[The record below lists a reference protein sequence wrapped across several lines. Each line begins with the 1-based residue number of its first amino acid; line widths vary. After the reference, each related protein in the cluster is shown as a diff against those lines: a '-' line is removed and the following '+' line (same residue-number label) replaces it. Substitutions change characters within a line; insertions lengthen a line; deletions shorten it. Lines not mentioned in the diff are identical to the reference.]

1 MAMKRCPDCGEKYSD
16 TYKYCPFC
24 EEEEALR
31 EGDRVRRSG
40 GGRRAAARGGRH
52 SYSLVTPTLII
63 LILIMSALL
72 VYLLFG
78 ESISA
83 KLRGEKTPDN
93 PISSVEPPAPP
104 AASSGASSGASSSA
118 PDVSTPGTMP
128 EDPSVT
134 VPEVS
139 YDTVNNLPS
148 GLTLNKSDF
157 TLPVGDPDV
166 QLKVSGDDG
175 TKDYTWV
182 SQDPSVATV
191 DSKGKVKAI
200 ANGTVNVLVSDGN
213 RKGVCIVR
221 VKGGSAPVSSG
232 GSTTTTPSTTTP
244 SSTSLALN
252 KTDFTMAVGEMS
264 VQLTVSGTSSGVTWT
279 SSNTSVATVSD
290 KGLVKAIGTGRCTVT
305 ASVDGQTLE
314 CIVRVKN

>member
-31 EGDRVRRSG
+31 EGERLRRSG
-40 GGRRAAARGGRH
+40 GRRTASRSSRQ
-52 SYSLVTPTLII
+52 SYSLVTPTLIV
-63 LILIMSALL
+63 LILVMSALL

-78 ESISA
+78 QSISA
-83 KLRGEKTPDN
+83 RLRGEETPDG
-93 PISSVEPPAPP
+93 PP
-104 AASSGASSGASSSA
+104 AASSVQTPSASSSAASSGAGGT
-118 PDVSTPGTMP
+118 STPGTMP
-128 EDPSVT
+128 EDPSIV

-139 YDTVNNLPS
+139 YETVNNLPS
-148 GLTLNKSDF
+148 GLKLNKSDF

-166 QLKVSGDDG
+166 QLKVEGDDG
-175 TKDYTWV
+175 TRDYTWV
-182 SQDPSVATV
+182 SQDPAIATV

-213 RKGVCIVR
+213 HKGVCIVR
-221 VKGGSAPVSSG
+221 VKGGSAPVSTG
-232 GSTTTTPSTTTP
+232 GETTAHTPFTG
-244 SSTSLALN
+244 AKLN
-252 KTDFTMAVGEMS
+252 KTDFTMAIGDMS
-264 VQLTVSGTSSGVTWT
+264 VQLTVQGVTTAVTWT

-290 KGLVKAIGTGRCTVT
+290 KGLVKAIGTGHCTVT
-305 ASVDGQTLE
+305 ASFDGQELE

>member
-31 EGDRVRRSG
+31 EGERLRRSG
-40 GGRRAAARGGRH
+40 GKRATSRGSRQ
-52 SYSLVTPTLII
+52 SYSLVTPTLIV
-63 LILIMSALL
+63 LILVMSALL

-78 ESISA
+78 DSITA
-83 KLRGEKTPDN
+83 KFRGEDVKN
-93 PISSVEPPAPP
+93 PP
-104 AASSGASSGASSSA
+104 AASSIQPPDASSSAASSGAATS
-118 PDVSTPGTMP
+118 STPGTMP
-128 EDPSVT
+128 EDPDVV

-139 YDTVNNLPS
+139 YETVNNLPS
-148 GLTLNKSDF
+148 GLPLNKSDF

-182 SQDPSVATV
+182 SQDPAIATV
-191 DSKGKVKAI
+191 DSKGKVHAV
-200 ANGTVNVLVSDGN
+200 ANGTVNVLVSDGS
-213 RKGVCIVR
+213 RKGVCLVR
-221 VKGGSAPVSSG
+221 VKGGSAPVSTG
-232 GSTTTTPSTTTP
+232 DETTAHTPTTG
-244 SSTSLALN
+244 AKHN
-252 KTDFTMAVGEMS
+252 KTDFTMAIGEMS
-264 VQLTVSGTSSGVTWT
+264 VQLTVQGVTTNVTWT

-290 KGLVKAIGTGRCTVT
+290 KGLVKAVGTGRCTVT
-305 ASVDGQTLE
+305 ASFDGQSLE

>member
-31 EGDRVRRSG
+31 EGERVRRSSG

-83 KLRGEKTPDN
+83 KLHGEKTPDN
-93 PISSVEPPAPP
+93 PISSVQTP
-104 AASSGASSGASSSA
+104 AASSGASSGASSSD

-134 VPEVS
+134 TTEVS

-175 TKDYTWV
+175 TKNYTWV

-191 DSKGKVKAI
+191 DAKGKVKAI

-221 VKGGSAPVSSG
+221 VKGGSAPSAGSTTPSG
-232 GSTTTTPSTTTP
+232 GSTTTTPAA
-244 SSTSLALN
+244 TSLKLN
-252 KTDFTMAVGEMS
+252 KTDFTMSIGELS
-264 VQLTVSGTSSGVTWT
+264 VQLTVSGTSSAVTWT

-305 ASVDGQTLE
+305 ASVDGQKLE